1 MLVTQTLPSIL
12 TSSLLIHTFYLFQ
25 VATVHAA
32 KIQNKNPNLHVI
44 CVFTENW
51 TDKDDVMRVEK
62 ELRSLGVT
70 GVIRYKPDIYTHL
83 NLYHGNKYGIKT
95 TIYESKDKKQS
106 K

>member
-1 MLVTQTLPSIL
+1 M
-12 TSSLLIHTFYLFQ
+12 YLFQ

-32 KIQNKNPNLHVI
+32 KIQKKNPDLHVI

-70 GVIRYKPDIYTHL
+70 GVIRYKPDLYTHL

-95 TIYESKDKKQS
+95 TIYESKDKRQS